1 MNKLFKALFIC
12 VWIVGCSSE
21 DTQPEPEKPIGEFI
35 DDWTYSIFPE
45 APYSNFDIAEFR
57 LWVPQENTD
66 LKAVLVLLT
75 SSNGSALGLANSKD
89 WQAYA
94 EKERLAVCS
103 VNLKSLENGGNYAQA
118 GSGSGQALIDAIDQ
132 IATKHAISQIS
143 KLPYL
148 MRGYSAGGNF
158 SYSFSSFMP
167 EKVVGLVSIRGGQLE
182 TTTKNVTVPG
192 LVLTG
197 ELEGDQRNEYLKGIA
212 LEKRNEG
219 GLWSFA
225 IEPNATHFN
234 DLIASDELIKVFFS
248 SILKKRISENPE
260 ELNSIPEDSGWLGN
274 NTRTDIYAYSDYPG
288 NKTSAFW
295 LVDEEFAEAWLNYQ
309 KLF

>member
-1 MNKLFKALFIC
+1 MNKVFKALFIC

-21 DTQPEPEKPIGEFI
+21 DTQLQPEPDKPIGEFI
-35 DDWTYSIFPE
+35 DDWTYRIFPE
-45 APYSNFDIAEFR
+45 APYSNFDIGEFR

-75 SSNGSALGLANSKD
+75 SSNGNALGLANSAE
-89 WQAYA
+89 WRAYA
-94 EKERLAVCS
+94 EKEQLAICS
-103 VNLKSLENGGNYAQA
+103 VNLKSIENGGNYAQA

-143 KLPYL
+143 KLPFL
-148 MRGYSAGGNF
+148 MQGYSAGGNF

-167 EKVVGLVSIRGGQLE
+167 EKVIGLVSVRGGQLE
-182 TTTKNVTVPG
+182 TTNKNVTVPG

-197 ELEGDQRNEYLKGIA
+197 ELEGDQRNEYLKDIA
-212 LEKRNEG
+212 LDKRNEG

-225 IEPNATHFN
+225 IEPDATHFN
-234 DLIASDELIKVFFS
+234 DLTASDELSKIFFS
-248 SILKKRISENPE
+248 SILKKRVTVNSEESN
-260 ELNSIPEDSGWLGN
+260 LIPEDSGWLGN
-274 NTRTDIYAYSDYPG
+274 NTRTDIYPYSDYPG

-295 LVDEEFAEAWLNYQ
+295 LVDEEFAKAWLEFQ
-309 KLF
+309 K